1 MHFQLCI
8 ILIPHLALAALL
20 TSTLASA
27 LLAATHE
34 VVVLDGL
41 VGLLNACLERTE
53 AVADADFEVS
63 HDKAV
68 LVPTGVVTLIGVA
81 LHRSVLA
88 VEETVGTQAHCQAV
102 LFEE

>member
-1 MHFQLCI
+1 MHSQLCI
-8 ILIPHLALAALL
+8 ILIAHLALPALLAALA
-20 TSTLASA
+20 ST

-41 VGLLNACLERTE
+41 VGLLNACLERAE
-53 AVADADFEVS
+53 AVADADFEAT
-63 HDKAV
+63 HDEAV

-88 VEETVGTQAHCQAV
+88 VEEAVGAQAYCQAV
-102 LFEE
+102 LLEE

>member
-1 MHFQLCI
+1 M
-8 ILIPHLALAALL
+8 
-20 TSTLASA
+20 
-27 LLAATHE
+27 LAATHE

-41 VGLLNACLERTE
+41 VGLLNACFERTE
-53 AVADADFEVS
+53 AVADADFEAT
-63 HDKAV
+63 HDEAV

-81 LHRSVLA
+81 LHRGVLA